1 METRGL
7 MIEWTKRCCTI
18 DLEMER
24 RDGEGGGGIVL
35 RPVAPPNIPA
45 LYIAMS
51 SNIQADEIEW
61 M

>member
-1 METRGL
+1 
-7 MIEWTKRCCTI
+7 MIEWTKRCCAI
-18 DLEMER
+18 DLEVER

-45 LYIAMS
+45 LYIAMW